1 MNRREML
8 KATTMLASTITIAN
22 WAIRKQY
29 RYALAKISGGDALF
43 PNGKYIPFDWS
54 FSEISNQ
61 NEGIKLSWDNIAI
74 KSKDSARLRITSA
87 TDVREALVLEV
98 RTAISNKKIADWDL
112 QFAAYMQPFD
122 LEISKENVEEVLY
135 SAMEDYKLDIIIG
148 EGPAARA
155 QPRVQHQKGE
165 DLHGRFGCVR
175 SSH

>member
-122 LEISKENVEEVLY
+122 LEISKENVEEVL
-135 SAMEDYKLDIIIG
+135 S
-148 EGPAARA
+148 EGIFLTIK
-155 QPRVQHQKGE
+155 KGTKQE
-165 DLHGRFGCVR
+165 RIMVSVR
-175 SSH
+175 TFLEEKCFLTTFFLF